1 MLEGL
6 LDFMLNLAKDLIAS
20 TGYFGVFFLMA
31 LESTAFPIPSEA
43 VMPLAGFLVEEGEF
57 NFILASLAGALGS
70 LAGALF
76 SYYIGRFLGREFIV
90 KYGKYVFLHESHLTA
105 TEDFFKKNGE
115 KTIFIARFIPVVR
128 HLISFPAGIGEM
140 DIKKFSMYTF
150 IGSFI
155 WCGILTYIGMLLGK
169 NWDKVVAFTHYLD
182 YIAIPAVIIIIVWF
196 LWKYK

>member
-6 LDFMLNLAKDLIAS
+6 LDFMLNLAKELIAS

-43 VMPLAGFLVEEGEF
+43 VMPLAGFLVEEGKF
-57 NFILASLAGALGS
+57 NFILASFAGASGS

-76 SYYIGRFLGREFIV
+76 SYYVGKFLGREFIV
-90 KYGKYVFLHESHLTA
+90 KYGKYVFLHESHLIA
-105 TEDFFKKNGE
+105 TEDFFKKNGD

-128 HLISFPAGIGEM
+128 HLISFPAGIAEM
-140 DIKKFSMYTF
+140 DLKKFSTYTF

-155 WCGILTYIGMLLGK
+155 WCGILTYIGMILGE
-169 NWDKVVAFTHYLD
+169 NWEKVVAFTHYLD
-182 YIAIPAVIIIIVWF
+182 YIVIPVLVIIVIWF